1 MKKSK
6 NYTLGKNKFF
16 NIQKGKKKNH
26 FFFFLPTIMASPK
39 KLLHWDLIMFSI
51 FLGWGNFF
59 IQFNIFEVV
68 KDTNTEVYK
77 ENMSTLMVFL
87 KNNGLGINDMQ
98 AALEFLN
105 KNNYIVQ
112 LIKNANLDH
121 PYIKSIFLQTF
132 QGLPFIRSLTGMQKN

>member
-1 MKKSK
+1 MKKSR

-16 NIQKGKKKNH
+16 NIQKGRKENQ
-26 FFFFLPTIMASPK
+26 FFFFLPTIMSSPK

-112 LIKNANLDH
+112 LIKNSNLEH
-121 PYIKSIFLQTF
+121 PYIKAVFLQTL
-132 QGLPFIRSLTGMQKN
+132 QGLPFIRTISVMQKN